1 MSLLALALLVSTPAT
16 SPAIPHSLSHQGGE
30 SSFSYRFVELGL
42 GQGDFDGVDSDDVRF
57 GGSFPIGDSS
67 YFFASNTNYSMD
79 VPSPASLDL
88 SVLRIGFGMHM
99 DAGSGLDAYAS
110 AAYADME
117 VDLTI
122 PGLGS
127 GTGSENGY
135 ALAGG
140 FRMQASDTIELG
152 LGVEL
157 LEVDGADD
165 TLVTAGGIYSLT
177 DRVGLGLSYESGD
190 DFDSIM
196 IGLRVYL

>member
-1 MSLLALALLVSTPAT
+1 L
-16 SPAIPHSLSHQGGE
+16 
-30 SSFSYRFVELGL
+30 
-42 GQGDFDGVDSDDVRF
+42 DSDDVRF

-67 YFFASNTNYSMD
+67 YVFASNTNYSMD

-88 SVLRIGFGMHM
+88 SVLRIGFGLQVQ
-99 DAGSGLDAYAS
+99 DAVAGLAAYAS

-157 LEVDGADD
+157 LEVDDADD
-165 TLVTAGGIYSLT
+165 TIVTASGIYSLT
-177 DRVGLGLSYESGD
+177 ERVGLGLSYESGD
-190 DFDSIM
+190 DFDCMM